1 MFEGGVR
8 VADTLLDMANVHFA
22 QLGYV
27 MIMLG
32 SLAEGLSLPFPS
44 IVLMIMAGTAV
55 AHGRMSFSVVVLIAS
70 LAYTAGAL
78 IPYTIGF
85 HLPRLK
91 KYPWCARFAETPPF
105 WRVNE
110 LFTKHGPKIVALS
123 RPFLIGNCVS
133 YVAGLTHMA
142 PIKFVAYTF
151 AGILPWAVAATTIGL
166 LFGANLDKA
175 VDLFQ
180 GYTTAFAVVLLAAIA
195 AMYCY
200 KKHRK
205 KIE

>member
-1 MFEGGVR
+1 M
-8 VADTLLDMANVHFA
+8 ADTLLGMASIHFT

-27 MIMLG
+27 MVMLG

-55 AHGRMSFSVVVLIAS
+55 AHGKMSFGVVVLLAS

-85 HLPRLK
+85 NLARLK
-91 KYPWCARFAETPPF
+91 KYSWCARFAERTPF
-105 WRVNE
+105 WRVND
-110 LFTKHGPKIVALS
+110 LFNKHGPKIVALS

-133 YVAGLTHMA
+133 YVAGLTHM
-142 PIKFVAYTF
+142 PPVKFAAYTF
-151 AGILPWAVAATTIGL
+151 AGILPWAVVATTVGL

-175 VDLFQ
+175 VNMFQ
-180 GYTTAFAVVLLAAIA
+180 GYSSVFAVLLLAAA
-195 AMYCY
+195 CVMYYY

-205 KIE
+205 